1 MALKSSKS
9 LPMEFDDNKPIY
21 RQITDYAFN
30 SIISGRW
37 REGVLIPSVR
47 ELSAELGVNARTVLK
62 ALEYLQQASIIEPRR
77 GMGFLLSADATARVL
92 AERRKEFYD
101 KLIPSL
107 CDEMKRL
114 DISEQELFDA
124 IRNIINH

>member
-1 MALKSSKS
+1 
-9 LPMEFDDNKPIY
+9 MEFDDNKPIY

-37 REGVLIPSVR
+37 REGALIPSVR

-124 IRNIINH
+124 IRNIITH

>member
-1 MALKSSKS
+1 
-9 LPMEFDDNKPIY
+9 MEFDDNKPIY

-37 REGVLIPSVR
+37 REGALIPSVR

-124 IRNIINH
+124 IRNIITQRL